1 VLSNVTFTIPQS
13 GTVSALI
20 GPNGAGKT
28 TLLNLLTALDVPT
41 GGRIQVMGADVTDL
55 SPHRVAGLGV
65 ARTFQ
70 VPRLAI
76 GRSALDNVV
85 MGMHR
90 ILPEGFADQLVSSPR
105 ARSLEQRAAADAR
118 ELLAA
123 VGLEAWWHRDVADLP
138 HGLRRFVE
146 VARGL
151 ACRPAV
157 FLLDE
162 PGAGLEQS
170 EVAALSRILT
180 MAARDFSVAV
190 LVVDH
195 NMELVLETAT
205 DVVVLDAGHIIAHGT
220 PQAVTADPVVQDA
233 YLGRLTGADVG
244 VPA

>member
-1 VLSNVTFTIPQS
+1 
-13 GTVSALI
+13 
-20 GPNGAGKT
+20 
-28 TLLNLLTALDVPT
+28 
-41 GGRIQVMGADVTDL
+41 M
-55 SPHRVAGLGV
+55 SPHQVAGLGV

-70 VPRLAI
+70 VPRLAA
-76 GRSALDNVV
+76 GRTAVDNVV

-90 ILPEGFADQLVSSPR
+90 TLPESFAGQLVSSPR
-105 ARSLEQRAAADAR
+105 ARSLERQAAAEAR

-123 VGLEAWWHRDVADLP
+123 VGLRAWWHRDVADLP

-151 ACRPAV
+151 AARPAV

-170 EVAALSRILT
+170 EVAALSNILT
-180 MAARDFSVAV
+180 VAARDMGVAV

-195 NMELVLETAT
+195 NMDLVLDTAT
-205 DVVVLDAGHIIAHGT
+205 DVVVLDAGHIIAQGSPAT
-220 PQAVTADPVVQDA
+220 VTADPVVQDA

-244 VPA
+244 ASA